1 MTNEEVVHGYV
12 RATVAGDLNGQ
23 AALRHPDWTVDWP
36 QSDERVVDQD
46 AYGQII
52 SNYPGGAPTSR
63 ITRIAGTEDR
73 FVVTPSGT
81 LARIAGQ
88 GDFWVGEWEVA
99 YPDGVTYLCVDLM
112 ELSGGSIRHETV
124 YWAPRFDAPAW
135 RGQWVVR
142 RHEAAPTSEGRAVRG
157 EG

>member
-1 MTNEEVVHGYV
+1 MTNEELVRRYV
-12 RATVAGDLNGQ
+12 EARVAVDLDAQ
-23 AALRHPDWTVDWP
+23 SALRHADWTEEWP
-36 QSDERVVDQD
+36 QSGERVLDGD
-46 AYGQII
+46 AYNQII
-52 SNYPGGAPTSR
+52 GNYPGGAPTSR

-73 FVVTPSGT
+73 YLVTPSGT
-81 LARIAGQ
+81 VARVAGT

-112 ELSGGSIRHETV
+112 DLRSGAVWHETV

-142 RHEAAPTSEGRAVRG
+142 TD
-157 EG
+157 

>member
-1 MTNEEVVHGYV
+1 
-12 RATVAGDLNGQ
+12 
-23 AALRHPDWTVDWP
+23 VDWP
-36 QSDERVVDQD
+36 QSNEQVTDRG
-46 AYGQII
+46 AYRQII

-81 LARIAGQ
+81 LARIAGH

-112 ELSGGSIRHETV
+112 ELSGGTVRHETV

-135 RGQWVVR
+135 REQWVVR
-142 RHEAAPTSEGRAVRG
+142 RED
-157 EG
+157 

>member
-12 RATVAGDLNGQ
+12 RATVAGDLSGQ

-36 QSDERVVDQD
+36 QSDERVVDHD
-46 AYGQII
+46 AYSQII

-81 LARIAGQ
+81 LARIAGH

-99 YPDGVTYLCVDLM
+99 YPDGETYLCVDLM
-112 ELSGGSIRHETV
+112 ELSSGSIRHETV

-142 RHEAAPTSEGRAVRG
+142 RQDDAPTSEGRAVSPER
-157 EG
+157 